1 MIYINV
7 QPSPDYINETVAHT
21 ISAGLAHTS
30 QRNGSLSKKMNF
42 EFSEDSKLLRDQA
55 RRFLSEQSPPK
66 VARRV
71 LEGEAPCD
79 FALWKSIAELGW
91 LGVCIP
97 EEYGGNAMGYE
108 GLCLLAEQL
117 GASLAPIPFS
127 SSVYLATE
135 AILAAGSGEQ
145 KQTYLPNLAN
155 GSLIGAF
162 ALAEGLGNPSCSQV
176 TAAIHRGRLTGMKLP
191 VADGNIA
198 DFAIVVAKDDGGRI
212 GLYLADL
219 HETGVSRTPLE
230 SIDRSRDQA
239 RLVFKDVVVEPLE
252 VGEDGWK
259 VVERLLDRAAIL
271 VAFEQ
276 IGGAQACLDMACKYA
291 MERFAFGRPIGS
303 FQAIKHKLA
312 NVYIATELARS
323 NAYYGAWAIS
333 TNATELPLAA
343 ATARL
348 SAIDAYH
355 AASKEN
361 IQTHGGMGFT
371 WEFDCHLYYR
381 RAKLLS
387 LCLGSAPYWKE
398 RLIAQLEVRDGA

>member
-1 MIYINV
+1 V
-7 QPSPDYINETVAHT
+7 
-21 ISAGLAHTS
+21 
-30 QRNGSLSKKMNF
+30 NF
-42 EFSEDSKLLRDQA
+42 ELSEDSKLLRDQA
-55 RRFLSEQSPPK
+55 RRFLSEQSPLK

-71 LEGEAPCD
+71 LEGEDTCD
-79 FALWKSIAELGW
+79 LALWKSIAELGW
-91 LGVCIP
+91 PGVCIP
-97 EEYGGNAMGYE
+97 EEFGGNAAGYE
-108 GLCLLAEQL
+108 GLCVLAEQL
-117 GASLAPIPFS
+117 GASLAPVPFS

-135 AILAAGSGEQ
+135 AILAAGNGGQ
-145 KQTYLPNLAN
+145 KEAYLPRLAD
-155 GSLIGAF
+155 GSLIGTF
-162 ALAEGLGNPSCSQV
+162 ALAEGIGNPAPSRV
-176 TAAIHRGRLTGMKLP
+176 AAAVHRGRLNGTKFP
-191 VADGNIA
+191 VADGNVA
-198 DFAIVVAKDDGGRI
+198 DFAVVVAKDDSGRV
-212 GLYLADL
+212 GLCLADL
-219 HETGVSRTPLE
+219 HRAGVSRTPLE
-230 SIDRSRDQA
+230 SVDHSRDQA
-239 RLVFKDVVVEPLE
+239 RLSFRDVAVEPLE
-252 VGEDGWK
+252 IGEDGWK
-259 VVERLLDRAAIL
+259 LVMRVLDRAAIL

-312 NVYIATELARS
+312 HVYIATELARS

-333 TNATELPLAA
+333 TNSAELPLAA
-343 ATARL
+343 AAARL